1 MEKIGIFGGT
11 FNPVHTEHVNLI
23 KSAIKELS
31 LDKLFVVPTFLTRC
45 FSVLFFVKKRNNTQ
59 KITETAAEIITENGY
74 GV

>member
-31 LDKLFVVPTFLTRC
+31 LDKLFVVPTFLTPGKDEIVESAENR
-45 FSVLFFVKKRNNTQ
+45 KKIYQ
-59 KITETAAEIITENGY
+59 SK
-74 GV
+74 